1 MQDTSKEAAEAMT
14 SFYTT
19 PTKAASVPFQPNG
32 VYFGIVKR
40 IDESINRVWV
50 EIPRLVLDF
59 QFGPVSV
66 VGSSLP
72 AVGDSVACMFTENS
86 TDNLVV
92 LGKFMDVGES
102 GGIDGGNA

>member
-1 MQDTSKEAAEAMT
+1 MT

-40 IDESINRVWV
+40 VDEGTNRVWV

-59 QFGPVSV
+59 QFGPVAV
-66 VGSSLP
+66 VGNELP
-72 AVGDSVACMFTENS
+72 VVDDRVACMFAENS
-86 TDNLVV
+86 TDTLVV
-92 LGKFMDVGES
+92 LGRFLSVGDEP
-102 GGIDGGNA
+102 GEIDAVDGGTA